1 MFIDYDKAGNRQV
14 LKQLG
19 HIKITG
25 WVYGYNEISKER
37 FYKIEVSGAYHS
49 RQELQKAKNFV
60 FEIAKIAHST
70 VYCVS
75 DTEIS
80 LALPMRFEYNRKE
93 TREKLEQIHN
103 LVRNYQ

>member
-37 FYKIEVSGAYHS
+37 FYKIEVSGG
-49 RQELQKAKNFV
+49 
-60 FEIAKIAHST
+60 
-70 VYCVS
+70 
-75 DTEIS
+75 IS
-80 LALPMRFEYNRKE
+80 FT
-93 TREKLEQIHN
+93 TRATKGKKFCL
-103 LVRNYQ
+103 